1 MTRRLG
7 KSSMEAACCDIAR
20 FGDADSVAAR
30 LAELAEAGQGSFL
43 RARAARLGHRIGRS
57 GVARSRRCAVRAVGF
72 SLLAAEARLD
82 QADALA
88 RRGDQRGA
96 TAARNRSAAIR
107 RLLPPTVLTPTL
119 ARSLSL
125 EPLSDREHEVALLA
139 AQGMSSRDIASR
151 LFVSTHDRQPP
162 AARLLEARVNVRPAR
177 GRAAAEASALP
188 GDERDPG

>member
-1 MTRRLG
+1 MLL
-7 KSSMEAACCDIAR
+7 D
-20 FGDADSVAAR
+20 
-30 LAELAEAGQGSFL
+30 
-43 RARAARLGHRIGRS
+43 RAAALFEQ
-57 GVARSRRCAVRAVGF
+57 CGF

-151 LFVSTHDRQPP
+151 LFVSTRTIDNHLQHVYSKLGVNSRDQLV
-162 AARLLEARVNVRPAR
+162 AALR
-177 GRAAAEASALP
+177 AEASALP
-188 GDERDPG
+188 GDEGDAG